1 MKILLVF
8 PPQEQLVAPSY
19 MKSIQEGLGYLPPL
33 GLLYLA
39 TWINERTRH
48 QAEVLDAH
56 VRGMTFAD
64 LEACIRRTRPDAVGI
79 TAMTYTLI
87 DAVDAARAVKRV
99 DPSIPV
105 ILGGPHT
112 ALFPREAVDL
122 PCIDYVVMGEG
133 EVPLGRLLDRLEASG
148 RLPGTPWRDA
158 DGLPRE
164 GSVVEDL
171 PAVMDKCT
179 TGHKHRYFFQ
189 DLDDL
194 PIPKRDLTPYK
205 LYSTVVSKRPPTTI
219 MVSSRGCPYAC
230 SFCYTAGGKKYRER
244 SPQDVVREMRAC
256 IALGIHEFLFFDETF
271 TIDKARIYA
280 ICDAILAAGIDVS
293 WDVRAR
299 VDCVDYPLL
308 QRMRQAG
315 CGRVQYGIE
324 SGTQRVM
331 DILNK
336 GTTLEQARE
345 AIRVTQRAGLATYAD
360 FMIGAPG
367 ETRDEIMET
376 LRFAQKLNLDYV
388 HFSVTMPL
396 PNTVLHRMA
405 VRQGIITDETWR
417 DFARNPTPA
426 FEVPYWTEV
435 FTREQLDELVTH
447 CIKRCYLRPRYVLRS
462 LRDVRS
468 FGELMRKA
476 RAGMKMAM
484 MGL

>member
-1 MKILLVF
+1 MRT
-8 PPQEQLVAPSY
+8 
-19 MKSIQEGLGYLPPL
+19 IQEGLGYLPPL
-33 GLLYLA
+33 GLLYLG
-39 TWINERTRH
+39 TYLIERTKHR
-48 QAEVLDAH
+48 AEVLDAH
-56 VRGMTFAD
+56 VRGMSFAD
-64 LEACIRRTRPDAVGI
+64 IEAHVRRTRPDAVGI

-87 DAVDAARAVKRV
+87 DALDAARAVKRA

-112 ALFPREAVDL
+112 ALFPREAVAL
-122 PCIDYVVMGEG
+122 PEIDYAILGEG
-133 EVPLGRLLDRLEASG
+133 EVPLAKLLDRIEETG
-148 RLPGTPWRDA
+148 RLPGTGWRGE

-164 GSVVEDL
+164 GACTDDL
-171 PAVMDKCT
+171 PAVLDKCT
-179 TGHKHRYFFQ
+179 TMQKHRYFYQ
-189 DLDDL
+189 DLDEL
-194 PIPKRDLTPYK
+194 PIPRRDL
-205 LYSTVVSKRPPTTI
+205 LGHSAYSTVVSRRPPTTI

-244 SPQDVVREMRAC
+244 TPEGVVEEMRRATE
-256 IALGIHEFLFFDETF
+256 LGIHEFLFFDETF
-271 TIDKARIYA
+271 TINKQRIYD
-280 ICDAILAAGIDVS
+280 ICDAIIASGIDVT

-308 QRMRQAG
+308 QRMKRAG

-336 GTTLEQARE
+336 GTTLEQARD
-345 AIRVTQRAGLATYAD
+345 AIRMTRKAGLSTYAD

-367 ETRDEIMET
+367 ETREEIHET
-376 LRFAQKLNLDYV
+376 LRFAQRLSLDFV

-405 VRQGIITDETWR
+405 VRQGIITDDTWR
-417 DFARNPTPA
+417 DFASNPTSA

-435 FTREQLDELVTH
+435 FTRAELDELVTH
-447 CIKRCYLRPRYVLRS
+447 CIKSCYLRPRYMWQTLR
-462 LRDVRS
+462 RVRS
-468 FGELMRKA
+468 VGELVRKA
-476 RAGMKMAM
+476 RAGMKLAM